1 MSSFDITNINSF
13 NDLINRAE
21 ILEEKDALSRYKQ
34 MVRQRVGPKVR
45 AYVDTKGGQVPAKSR
60 IKNIMMIRALF
71 NLNVINGAESEKLY
85 RLANSS
91 TKIIKYLNEK
101 DPDYFLSDRA
111 EELDKYI
118 EAESDALIEFAL
130 RNNTLAGK
138 GEGFTKREVEQIK
151 AADPDAL
158 ADKLSDE
165 IGADIDEVMLV
176 KGLMNRV
183 LNDIK
188 QNLGEE
194 GFDISDQALD
204 QVVDYSEKINT
215 VNQLESFVRQIA
227 NEPGYEKIAA
237 YLSTII
243 KPAKAQVAVK
253 SDQEDPHIAA
263 MARDASD
270 VTGDDYEEQQKAEA
284 AAAASDEEKKAK
296 KDYDGDGKIESGE
309 KEYMGS
315 RDRAIKKAMG
325 SSMKESKEYV
335 AQPHLEV
342 SETSTANY
350 LTEQAAS
357 DKRNKKT
364 EVKNQSFKE
373 RYKPK
378 TQWQLEELRRYGL

>member
-34 MVRQRVGPKVR
+34 MVRKGLGPKLK
-45 AYVDTKGGQVPAKSR
+45 AYRDPEGKPAPSQSR
-60 IKNIMMIRALF
+60 LKNRMMIRALY
-71 NLNVINGAESEKLY
+71 NLDVINDAEAEKLY
-85 RLANSS
+85 RMSTSS
-91 TKIIKYLNEK
+91 TQIIKYLSDK
-101 DPDYFLSDRA
+101 DPDYFLDDRA
-111 EELDKYI
+111 EKLDKYI
-118 EAESDALIEFAL
+118 EAESDALIAFAL
-130 RNNTLAGK
+130 KNDQKR
-138 GEGFTKREVEQIK
+138 GEFTQQEVEQIK
-151 AADPDAL
+151 AADPDEL

-188 QNLGEE
+188 QNLGDE
-194 GFDISDQALD
+194 GFDISDEALD
-204 QVVDYSEKINT
+204 QVVDYAEKINT
-215 VNQLESFVRQIA
+215 VKQLESFVRQIA

-270 VTGDDYEEQQKAEA
+270 VTGDDYEEQQKALA
-284 AAAASDEEKKAK
+284 AAAVSDEEKKAK
-296 KDYDGDGKIESGE
+296 KDYDGDGEIESG
-309 KEYMGS
+309 KDEYMGS

-342 SETSTANY
+342 SETSTAAY
-350 LTEQAAS
+350 LTEQTAS

>member
-34 MVRQRVGPKVR
+34 MVRKGLGPKLK
-45 AYVDTKGGQVPAKSR
+45 AYRDPEGNPAPSQSR
-60 IKNIMMIRALF
+60 LKNRMMIRALY
-71 NLNVINGAESEKLY
+71 NLDVINDAEAEKLY
-85 RLANSS
+85 RMSTSS
-91 TKIIKYLNEK
+91 TQIIKYLSDK

-111 EELDKYI
+111 EKLDKYI
-118 EAESDALIEFAL
+118 EAESDALIAFAL
-130 RNNTLAGK
+130 KNDQKR
-138 GEGFTKREVEQIK
+138 GEFTQQEVEQIK
-151 AADPDAL
+151 AADPDEL

-194 GFDISDQALD
+194 GFDISDEALD

-215 VNQLESFVRQIA
+215 VNQLESFVRQIS

-270 VTGDDYEEQQKAEA
+270 VTGDDYEEQQKALA
-284 AAAASDEEKKAK
+284 AAAAPEDEMDPVGKE
-296 KDYDGDGKIESGE
+296 DRDIDNDGDEDNTDEYLLNRRKKI
-309 KEYMGS
+309 KQ
-315 RDRAIKKAMG
+315 AMN
-325 SSMKESKEYV
+325 KESKEYV

-342 SETSTANY
+342 SETSTAAY
-350 LTEQAAS
+350 LTEQTAS

>member
-1 MSSFDITNINSF
+1 MST
-13 NDLINRAE
+13 
-21 ILEEKDALSRYKQ
+21 
-34 MVRQRVGPKVR
+34 
-45 AYVDTKGGQVPAKSR
+45 
-60 IKNIMMIRALF
+60 
-71 NLNVINGAESEKLY
+71 
-85 RLANSS
+85 SS
-91 TKIIKYLNEK
+91 TQIIKYLSDK

-111 EELDKYI
+111 EKLDKYI
-118 EAESDALIEFAL
+118 EAESDALIAFAL
-130 RNNTLAGK
+130 KNDQKR
-138 GEGFTKREVEQIK
+138 GEFTQQEVEQIK
-151 AADPDAL
+151 AADPDQL

-176 KGLMNRV
+176 KGLMNKV

-188 QNLGEE
+188 KNLGEE
-194 GFDISDQALD
+194 GFDISDEALD

-270 VTGDDYEEQQKAEA
+270 VTGDDYEEQQKALA
-284 AAAASDEEKKAK
+284 AAAASEDEMDPVGKE
-296 KDYDGDGKIESGE
+296 DGDIDNDGDEDKTDEYLLNRRKKI
-309 KEYMGS
+309 KQ
-315 RDRAIKKAMG
+315 AMN
-325 SSMKESKEYV
+325 KESKEYV

-357 DKRNKKT
+357 DERNKKT
-364 EVKNQSFKE
+364 KVENQSFKE